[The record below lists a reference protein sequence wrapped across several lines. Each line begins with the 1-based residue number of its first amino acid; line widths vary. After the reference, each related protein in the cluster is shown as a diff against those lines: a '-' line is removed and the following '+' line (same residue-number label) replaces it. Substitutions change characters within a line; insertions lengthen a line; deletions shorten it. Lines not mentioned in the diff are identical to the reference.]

1 MKSVKISDCLS
12 KMSNSY
18 VFGRVAERKKEY
30 ESGCNNAEIIDL
42 GIGDLKGPLIEQAA
56 NALVE
61 ASSEQRTRAF
71 FRGYGP
77 YEGYDFCR
85 KAVCDYYFR
94 SANVK
99 ISPSEVF
106 IGDGAK
112 SAIQRIMSLFD
123 CETAVFSPAYPAYI
137 DCITALGKKCVVI
150 KRSEENDFSPDFGA
164 LGSKPRL
171 VILCSP
177 DNPTG
182 YALRRERA
190 DEILKYCRKSRSVIL
205 FDAAYESYCGGDKI
219 RSLYETEEMR
229 RYVVEVG
236 SLSKSACF
244 TGLRVGWT
252 IVPEEIADGKL
263 KKTYSRVIAAT
274 YNGCPYVA
282 QRAAQK
288 ALGRQADGER
298 AALIG
303 DIKQSAQI
311 LKKAFISAGFS
322 VFGGED
328 APYLWVKSAPVLSG
342 EDAFEYFLTRLAIV
356 VTPGEGFGKGCT
368 SFFRVSALAGPEQAQ
383 AAVKRIKEHFAF

>member
-30 ESGCNNAEIIDL
+30 ESGRNNAELIDL

-112 SAIQRIMSLFD
+112 SAIQRILSLFD

-137 DCITALGKKCVVI
+137 DCITALGKKCAVI

-219 RSLYETEEMR
+219 RSLYEIEEMR

-263 KKTYSRVIAAT
+263 KKTYSRVISAT

-298 AALIG
+298 AALVG
-303 DIKQSAQI
+303 EIKQSAQI

-328 APYLWVKSAPVLSG
+328 APYLWVKSEPVLSG

-356 VTPGEGFGKGCT
+356 VTPGEGFGKGYT
-368 SFFRVSALAGPEQAQ
+368 SFFRVSALAGQEQAQ
-383 AAVKRIKEHFAF
+383 AAAKRIKEHFAF